1 MAAIYM
7 RNVKDQLSCKL
18 IADEHR
24 SPFYVAVPEA
34 VPDMNAFAQGN
45 SYRCYIGPPP
55 LCNKNKFEFTG
66 LSGYTAWMTDFLAT
80 KQ

>member
-7 RNVKDQLSCKL
+7 KNVKDQLSCKR

-34 VPDMNAFAQGN
+34 AAPDMKAFAQGN
-45 SYRCYIGPPP
+45 SYRCYIGPPS

-66 LSGYTAWMTDFLAT
+66 LSGHTAWINKFL
-80 KQ
+80 KN